1 MQFVLEKS
9 ALQSGVQKIIK
20 VSPTRSTMPILN
32 HILFTIENGR
42 LFLRTSDIEITYIL
56 EVDLL
61 NGEDGS
67 VAIPARLLQEITN
80 ELPETELKFSVD
92 DDNRINLETT
102 VGTYKIQGRPGDEF
116 PDAPHLAEVT
126 QFALPADLLERMIDK
141 TLFAVGRDEL
151 KPALMGVL
159 FEINKSDIRTVAT
172 DGHRL
177 VRFTN
182 KSFTN
187 SAGTAKVIIPTK
199 FLQLLQSLLADE
211 DQIAFS
217 VAHDHVKV
225 ETKGAQVYTR
235 VIDEHYPDYSA
246 VIPSGNNKTFTA
258 STSDLVN
265 TARRVSIFANRTT
278 HQLAFKLHP
287 GYLEVYTEDPENS
300 TSAKEEVLVEYGG
313 EEMTIGYNSLYV
325 RDLLRNVETD
335 KTVFK
340 LSSPIGPG
348 IILPEKQKENEDLLM
363 LLMPIRLNS

>member
-1 MQFVLEKS
+1 MQFTLEKS
-9 ALQSGVQKIIK
+9 ALQTGVQKIIK

-42 LFLRTSDIEITYIL
+42 LYLRTSDIEITYVL

-92 DDNRINLETT
+92 EKQRISLETT

-116 PDAPHLAEVT
+116 PETPELADAST
-126 QFALPADLLERMIDK
+126 FKLPADLLERMVDK

-159 FEINKSDIRTVAT
+159 FEINKADIRAVAT

-182 KSFTN
+182 KAFTN
-187 SAGTAKVIIPTK
+187 SGDPAKVIIPTK
-199 FLQLLQSLLADE
+199 FLQLLQNLLPME
-211 DQIAFS
+211 DQVEFS
-217 VAHDHVKV
+217 ISNDHVKV
-225 ETKGAQVYTR
+225 ETKGAKVYTR
-235 VIDEHYPDYSA
+235 VIDEHYPDYTA
-246 VIPSGNNKTFTA
+246 VIPSGNDKTFV
-258 STSDLVN
+258 SNTSEMVN
-265 TARRVSIFANRTT
+265 TARRVSIFSNRTT

-300 TSAKEEVLVEYGG
+300 TSAKEEVLVEYDG

-325 RDLLRNVETD
+325 RDLLRNIETE
-335 KTVFK
+335 KVVFK
-340 LSSPIGPG
+340 LSSAVGPG
-348 IILPEKQKENEDLLM
+348 IILPEKQREKEDLLM
-363 LLMPIRLNS
+363 LLMPIRLNA